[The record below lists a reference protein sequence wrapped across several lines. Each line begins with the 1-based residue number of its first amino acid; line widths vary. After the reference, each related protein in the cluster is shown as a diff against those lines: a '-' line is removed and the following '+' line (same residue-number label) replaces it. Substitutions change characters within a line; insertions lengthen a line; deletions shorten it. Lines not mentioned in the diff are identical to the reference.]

1 LKKTQLSF
9 LPGIIWLIVITYLL
23 LLPGSAFPQ
32 ETWLSRLWFDKW
44 VHIGLFAI
52 LIFLWCRAFTLFKN
66 ENKTLKKIF
75 LSIAFIALAY
85 GVGMEFIQKYY
96 VINRSFEGG
105 DIVADGIGCFTGL
118 IFSWKRYIK
127 K

>member
-1 LKKTQLSF
+1 MKKTHLSLF
-9 LPGIIWLIVITYLL
+9 AGIIWLIIITLLL

-32 ETWLSRLWFDKW
+32 ENWLSRLWFDKW

-52 LIFLWCRAFTLFKN
+52 LVFLWCRAFALFKIEYKN
-66 ENKTLKKIF
+66 LKKIF

-85 GVGMEFIQKYY
+85 GAGMEFIQKYY
-96 VINRSFEGG
+96 VINRAFEGA
-105 DIVADGIGCFTGL
+105 DIIADGAGCFTGL
-118 IFSWKRYIK
+118 LFSWQRYIK